1 MYIGSVGF
9 FSDHIIN
16 ACERLSGGNCVVWSL
31 FRLWLFPRKRHIPG
45 LFSSIIAA
53 VDFSFN
59 LLSLS
64 GAQITLVCVC
74 VCVCVWCAGQNSLHL
89 SLSLSLSLCSL
100 FLWTAIFHSLV
111 DKHDFSSC
119 LVFSCCVERT
129 RPIVIQ
135 GTFCSCSSHLTMST
149 SSHRAPSREHQ
160 AQPAQ
165 NQVQQAE
172 HAERALSPADHLVSA
187 TRCML

>member
-9 FSDHIIN
+9 FSDRVIN

-64 GAQITLVCVC
+64 GAQITLVCV
-74 VCVCVWCAGQNSLHL
+74 WCAGQYSLHL
-89 SLSLSLSLCSL
+89 SLSLSLSLSL
-100 FLWTAIFHSLV
+100 LSFFVDGDISLSRGQTRFQFLFSL
-111 DKHDFSSC
+111 
-119 LVFSCCVERT
+119 LLCCVERT

-187 TRCML
+187 TRYML